1 MQNGYQE
8 ALYFLPFD
16 HRNSY
21 VSSMFH
27 FSLPLNAQQQEQ
39 VEDSKRVIY
48 EGFLQAVEDGVSKL
62 SAGILVDE
70 EFGSQI
76 LRDARERGFITA
88 LSVEASG
95 GEEFQFEYGVHFAE
109 HIEQFDPTFVKVL
122 VRYNPDHD
130 PAMNQR
136 QAERLKQLSDYCR
149 EADRMLMF
157 ELLVPPTD
165 TQLSSVHGDH
175 DAYDLHLRAQLMVR
189 AITELQERGV
199 EPAVWK
205 IEGLDR
211 REDCQSVVEA
221 ACRAGRDHVS
231 CIVLGR
237 GADESKVVAWL
248 ETAAAVD
255 GFVGFA
261 VGRSSFFEAVADY
274 VAKKATREQAVQRIA
289 QKFIT
294 WSKTFETA
302 HESAL
307 RTPLITENLDFP
319 A

>member
-1 MQNGYQE
+1 MQNGYQK

-21 VSSMFH
+21 VTSMFH
-27 FSLPLNAQQQEQ
+27 FTLPLNAEQQER

-48 EGFLQAVEDGVSKL
+48 EGFLQAVRDGVPKL

-70 EFGSQI
+70 EFGAQI
-76 LRDARERGFITA
+76 LHDARERGFITA

-95 GEEFQFEYGVHFAE
+95 VEEFQFEYGAHFAR
-109 HIEQFDPTFVKVL
+109 HIEDFDPTFVKVL

-130 PAMNQR
+130 AAMNRR

-149 EADRMLMF
+149 DADRMLMF
-157 ELLVPPTD
+157 ELLVPPTES
-165 TQLSSVHGDH
+165 QLGSVYGDH

-189 AITELQERGV
+189 AITELQDGGV

-211 REDCQSVVEA
+211 REDCQLVVEA

-237 GADESKVVAWL
+237 GANEEKVIAWL

-255 GFVGFA
+255 GFIGFA
-261 VGRSSFFEAVADY
+261 VGRSSFFDAVADY

-289 QKFIT
+289 QKFLT
-294 WSKTFETA
+294 WSNTFESAHQTA
-302 HESAL
+302 L
-307 RTPLITENLDFP
+307 KTPLNKENLDLP